1 MTFTFTALLCLGLTL
16 RLWIPVL
23 TGSLP
28 KPILRV
34 QPDSVVSM
42 GTKVTF
48 VCEETIGVKESHLY
62 RNGNLQRTVLKNHQK
77 PTNKTEFS
85 FSNVDQQMRQYQC
98 SYRTQT
104 KSSDYSEPLELVVT
118 GAYSKP
124 SLSAQTNPVV
134 TSGGYVTLKC
144 EPSQDNHTLI
154 LTVEGSQKHSWRKDP
169 ECNRYT
175 EKCHALFYVGPLTS
189 NQRWIFRCYSYE
201 KHTPQVWSAPSE
213 PVELLVSG
221 KLQKTTIKAEP
232 GSVIRSGRAMTIWC
246 QGDLDA
252 EIYFLHKEGSH
263 NTQSTQTLQQ
273 PGNKAKF
280 LIPSVTQR
288 HAGQYRCYCYS
299 SAGWSEPSDTLE
311 LVVTGIY
318 YYGVKLSGLPSPVVP
333 EGENVTL
340 HCTSHS
346 NYDKFILTKEDQKFT
361 SSLDAEYI
369 PSTGQHQALFVMGP
383 MTPNYSGTFRCYGYY
398 KHTPQLWSVPSEL
411 LKIFI
416 SGPSRK
422 PSLLSHQGHI
432 LEPGMSLTL
441 QCYSDTKY
449 DKFALYKEG
458 GTDIIES
465 FSQWTKAGLSM
476 TNFILSVM
484 PNSTVHSGE
493 NVTLMCWST
502 YSVDTFILSKE
513 GSGQPPL
520 RLKSKIQDQ
529 QYQSEFSM
537 SGVTSKLSGTYRC
550 YGSHDSS
557 LYLKA
562 LIGVSVAFLLFLFI
576 LIFIL
581 LRRRHQE
588 KFRKDD
594 EDAQKG
600 KELQLSTGAAEP
612 VTRDRGHQKRSNP
625 AAATQEESLYASVE
639 DMETKD
645 GVELDT
651 WKPPEGDPQGEKY
664 AQVEPSRLR
673 RGGAISPVV
682 SREQLKKK
690 YEKEEEGQEVES
702 QAIESEEPQDVT
714 YAQLCSRTLRKGK
727 AAPPLSQAGEA
738 PEEPSVYAALA
749 TARPG
754 AVPKKKKQ

>member
-16 RLWIPVL
+16 GLWIPVL
-23 TGSLP
+23 
-28 KPILRV
+28 
-34 QPDSVVSM
+34 
-42 GTKVTF
+42 
-48 VCEETIGVKESHLY
+48 
-62 RNGNLQRTVLKNHQK
+62 
-77 PTNKTEFS
+77 
-85 FSNVDQQMRQYQC
+85 
-98 SYRTQT
+98 
-104 KSSDYSEPLELVVT
+104 T

-144 EPSQDNHTLI
+144 EPSHYGHTLI
-154 LTVEGSQKHSWRKDP
+154 LTVEGPQKLSWRQDP
-169 ECNRYT
+169 QCNYYT
-175 EKCHALFYVGPLTS
+175 ENCHVLFYVGPLTS

-201 KHTPQVWSAPSE
+201 TNTPQVWSAPSE
-213 PVELLVSG
+213 PVEILVSG
-221 KLQKTTIKAEP
+221 KLQKPTIKAEP
-232 GSVIRSGRAMTIWC
+232 GSVIHSGKAMIIWC

-273 PGNKAKF
+273 PGNKAKLF
-280 LIPSVTQR
+280 IRPVTQG
-288 HAGQYRCYCYS
+288 HAGDYRCYYYS

-318 YYGVKLSGLPSPVVP
+318 NYHPLMLSGPPSPVVP
-333 EGENVTL
+333 EGGNVTL
-340 HCTSHS
+340 HCTSHRY
-346 NYDKFILTKEDQKFT
+346 YDKFILIKEDQKFS
-361 SSLDAEYI
+361 SSLDTKYI
-369 PSTGQHQALFVMGP
+369 SSTGQHQALFVMGP

-398 KHTPQLWSVPSEL
+398 KHTPQLWSEPSNL
-411 LKIFI
+411 LKILITGQLHHVLF
-416 SGPSRK
+416 
-422 PSLLSHQGHI
+422 
-432 LEPGMSLTL
+432 
-441 QCYSDTKY
+441 
-449 DKFALYKEG
+449 
-458 GTDIIES
+458 
-465 FSQWTKAGLSM
+465 
-476 TNFILSVM
+476 LSVM

-557 LYLKA
+557 LYLLSFASAPVELIVSGPIRTSDLPPTMSIPPDGLQRYLKA

-651 WKPPEGDPQGEKY
+651 WKPPEGDPQGETY

-673 RGGAISPVV
+673 RAGAISPVV
-682 SREQLKKK
+682 SREQLNTK
-690 YEKEEEGQEVES
+690 YEQAEEGQEVDS
-702 QAIESEEPQDVT
+702 QATESEEPQDVT
-714 YAQLCSRTLRKGK
+714 YAQLCSRTLRQGT

-754 AVPKKKKQ
+754 AVPKNKKQ

>member
-16 RLWIPVL
+16 GLWIPVL

-28 KPILRV
+28 KPILRA

-48 VCEETIGVKESHLY
+48 ICEETIGAKESYLY
-62 RNGNLQRTVLKNHQK
+62 RNGHRVSKNHQK

-85 FSNVDQQMRQYQC
+85 FSNVGQQSAGQYHC

-124 SLSAQTNPVV
+124 SLSAQTNPVG

-144 EPSQDNHTLI
+144 ESQHFDHTLI
-154 LTVEGSQKHSWRKDP
+154 LTVEGPQKLSWRKNP
-169 ECNRYT
+169 ECPDYT
-175 EKCHALFYVGPLTS
+175 WMCRALLSVGPLTS
-189 NQRWIFRCYSYE
+189 NQRWIVRCYSYE
-201 KHTPQVWSAPSE
+201 RNRPQLWSAPSE
-213 PVELLVSG
+213 PVEILVSG
-221 KLQKTTIKAEP
+221 KLQKPTIKAEP
-232 GSVIRSGRAMTIWC
+232 GSVIRSGKAITIWC

-280 LIPSVTQR
+280 FISSVTQG

-318 YYGVKLSGLPSPVVP
+318 NYYPLRLSGLPRPVVP
-333 EGENVTL
+333 EGGNVTL

-369 PSTGQHQALFVMGP
+369 SSTSQYQATFVIGP
-383 MTPNYSGTFRCYGYY
+383 MTPNYSGTFRCYGYN

-411 LKIFI
+411 LKILI

-432 LEPGMSLTL
+432 LDPGMNLTL
-441 QCYSDTKY
+441 QCYSDTNY

-458 GTDIIES
+458 GTDIIQTS
-465 FSQWTKAGLSM
+465 SQWTKAGLCM
-476 TNFILSVM
+476 ANFTLGYVRQFTGGQYRCYGSHNLSSLLSASSDPLDILITGQLHHTPSLSVM

-513 GSGQPPL
+513 GSSQPPL
-520 RLKSKIQDQ
+520 RIRSKFQNQ
-529 QYQSEFSM
+529 QNQSEFSINA
-537 SGVTSKLSGTYRC
+537 VTSTHSGTYKC
-550 YGSHDSS
+550 YGSQDSS
-557 LYLKA
+557 LYLLSFSSAPVELRVSGPIEASSWPTKRYITTA
-562 LIGVSVAFLLFLFI
+562 APENPDHTMENLIRMGMAI
-576 LIFIL
+576 LVLIVLSIL
-581 LRRRHQE
+581 
-588 KFRKDD
+588 
-594 EDAQKG
+594 
-600 KELQLSTGAAEP
+600 AAEAWQSHRQSHH
-612 VTRDRGHQKRSNP
+612 T
-625 AAATQEESLYASVE
+625 A
-639 DMETKD
+639 
-645 GVELDT
+645 
-651 WKPPEGDPQGEKY
+651 
-664 AQVEPSRLR
+664 
-673 RGGAISPVV
+673 
-682 SREQLKKK
+682 
-690 YEKEEEGQEVES
+690 
-702 QAIESEEPQDVT
+702 
-714 YAQLCSRTLRKGK
+714 GK
-727 AAPPLSQAGEA
+727 
-738 PEEPSVYAALA
+738 
-749 TARPG
+749 
-754 AVPKKKKQ
+754 